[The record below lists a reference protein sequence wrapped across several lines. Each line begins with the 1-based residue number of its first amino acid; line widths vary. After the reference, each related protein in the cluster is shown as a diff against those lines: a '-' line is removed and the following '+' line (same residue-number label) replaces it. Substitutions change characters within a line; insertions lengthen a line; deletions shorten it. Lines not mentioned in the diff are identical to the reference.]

1 MNGKD
6 EKAAPENTNPRAKR
20 CCFTGHRPQFIT
32 RPIDDVKVDLENAI
46 MVAIKD
52 GYRIF
57 ITGMSCGVDIWAG
70 SIVGRLKLRFP
81 EIKLIAAV
89 PFKGC
94 EESWPPEWQEQ
105 FHRLLKKT
113 DYVKV
118 ICPEYREDAY
128 QLRNQ
133 WMVDH
138 SSRVIAVYNGHAS
151 GTRNTIIYAR
161 KNKIFVKY
169 LAG

>member
-1 MNGKD
+1 MLGK
-6 EKAAPENTNPRAKR
+6 A
-20 CCFTGHRPQFIT
+20 
-32 RPIDDVKVDLENAI
+32 
-46 MVAIKD
+46 
-52 GYRIF
+52 
-57 ITGMSCGVDIWAG
+57 
-70 SIVGRLKLRFP
+70 
-81 EIKLIAAV
+81 
-89 PFKGC
+89 
-94 EESWPPEWQEQ
+94 
-105 FHRLLKKT
+105 

-138 SSRVIAVYNGHAS
+138 SSRVIAVYNGCAS

-161 KNKIFVKY
+161 KNKVYVKY